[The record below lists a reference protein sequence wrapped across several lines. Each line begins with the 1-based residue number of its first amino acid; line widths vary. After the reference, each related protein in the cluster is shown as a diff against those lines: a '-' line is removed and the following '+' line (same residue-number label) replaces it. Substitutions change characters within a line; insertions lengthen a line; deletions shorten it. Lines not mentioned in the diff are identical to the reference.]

1 MHAESQ
7 PLEREISCLPS
18 GARWGC
24 GSSASQVLEVGAGD
38 GRLTHFLRVALARQL
53 LGGDGSIGAVAAATT
68 AQIRVVATDSNER
81 QLQTFYP
88 VEVCTAEAALQ
99 KYQPVQFC
107 SP

>member
-1 MHAESQ
+1 MFIYDRRGNK
-7 PLEREISCLPS
+7 LGLLDS
-18 GARWGC
+18 GSAADK
-24 GSSASQVLEVGAGD
+24 SSGMTVLEVGAGD

-68 AQIRVVATDSNER
+68 APIRVVATDSNER